1 MQPPASS
8 GRPPASKRG
17 GKSVAGHTAATN
29 GRRPLVLDED
39 RLFDPDPSIR
49 RSARAIYEETR
60 ELPLICPHG
69 HVDPAMLANDTPFPE
84 PAALLILP
92 DHYIFRMLYS
102 QGVPLEDLG

>member
-8 GRPPASKRG
+8 GRPPGSKRG
-17 GKSVAGHTAATN
+17 GELVAGTIAPIN

-39 RLFDPDPSIR
+39 RLFDPEPSVR
-49 RSARAIYEETR
+49 RAARAIYEETR
-60 ELPLICPHG
+60 ELPLVCPHG
-69 HVDPAMLANDTPFPE
+69 HVDPAILANDTPFPE

-102 QGVPLEDLG
+102 